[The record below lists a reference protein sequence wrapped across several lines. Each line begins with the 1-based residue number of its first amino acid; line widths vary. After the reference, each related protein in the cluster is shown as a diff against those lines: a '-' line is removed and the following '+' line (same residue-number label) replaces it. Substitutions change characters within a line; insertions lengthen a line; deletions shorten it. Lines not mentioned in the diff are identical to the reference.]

1 MLASRNRPN
10 KKWTDE
16 EIERLLT
23 GLMKFGLSS
32 WTDIAHR
39 WRFEDR
45 TTVDLKDKWRNLVRA
60 PPPLFPCPAL
70 LGRLQM
76 IPQGPASW
84 RKRSL
89 MRWLVLVAAIY

>member
-60 PPPLFPCPAL
+60 PPLPHLRQPCPLAPGSFDPIFVPEMPNCAL
-70 LGRLQM
+70 DG
-76 IPQGPASW
+76 
-84 RKRSL
+84 
-89 MRWLVLVAAIY
+89 VACC

>member
-1 MLASRNRPN
+1 MSDPVLAGRNRPN

-45 TTVDLKDKWRNLVRA
+45 TTVDLKDKWRNLVGSFLKSA
-60 PPPLFPCPAL
+60 MLDILLFCLHGIA
-70 LGRLQM
+70 
-76 IPQGPASW
+76 
-84 RKRSL
+84 
-89 MRWLVLVAAIY
+89 